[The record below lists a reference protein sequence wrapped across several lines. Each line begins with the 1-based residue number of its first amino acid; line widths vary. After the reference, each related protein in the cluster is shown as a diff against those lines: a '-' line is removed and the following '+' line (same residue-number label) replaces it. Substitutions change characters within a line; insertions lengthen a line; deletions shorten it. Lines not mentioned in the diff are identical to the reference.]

1 MQFDHSP
8 CQENSH
14 QKSQKDTGS
23 KISPDELQRMI
34 DMAKLSAMRNH
45 FLRNHP
51 EWRERGKKEPFP
63 PEMETEW
70 HEHLKR
76 RKNEN
81 KDF

>member
-34 DMAKLSAMRNH
+34 DMAKLSAMRDH

-51 EWRERGKKEPFP
+51 EWREREEGTVPAGNGDGVART
-63 PEMETEW
+63 PEAE
-70 HEHLKR
+70 
-76 RKNEN
+76 KNPN